1 MTYTH
6 TYGASA
12 YFTLPDGRKLH
23 YWLHGEGGPTV
34 VFEAGMGF
42 SGSMWGM
49 VQPEI
54 AKLATTLVYDR
65 AGTGRSD
72 DRPGAHTLDMAA
84 ADLGALLGSLPQLAP
99 FILVGASWGG
109 PIVRHLAAKGGLP
122 IRALVLVDQSDEN
135 APDFFTPAARKQF
148 EATPKMLIPLAKLGL
163 YKLIGQGPGKKQPAD
178 VRNDHYTYDF
188 TVRAAENFAAEISNF
203 IPDMEWLRDNPNRL
217 EGIQVS
223 VISGTKAGLMDGKQ
237 RKSINTAHRK
247 TAEQLADGRFV
258 PAEKTG
264 HYVMFD
270 QPEIIVSEVARLLG
284 KTPR

>member
-1 MTYTH
+1 MTETH
-6 TYGASA
+6 TYGHSA
-12 YFTLPDGRKLH
+12 YFTLPDGRRLH
-23 YWLHGEGGPTV
+23 YWVKGDGGPTV

-42 SGSMWGM
+42 SGAMWGM
-49 VQPEI
+49 VQPKV

-72 DRPGAHTLDMAA
+72 DKPGAHTLDMAA
-84 ADLGALLGSLPQLAP
+84 ADLGALLASLPQLAP

-163 YKLIGQGPGKKQPAD
+163 YKLIGQGPGKHQPAD
-178 VRNDHYTYDF
+178 VRKDHYEYDF
-188 TVRAAENFAAEISNF
+188 TVRAAENFASEISNF

-217 EGIQVS
+217 EGVEVS
-223 VISGTKAGLMDGKQ
+223 VISGMKAGLMDGKQ
-237 RKSINTAHRK
+237 RKSINAAHRK
-247 TAEQLADGRFV
+247 TADYVTKGSFV
-258 PAEKTG
+258 PAENSG
-264 HYVMFD
+264 HYVMFH

-284 KTPR
+284 KAE